1 MNEID
6 FLIKLFSYLDYKLI
20 DEKCLSNKTNQIEYE
35 YLYHSRIINST
46 EIISIYINFNF
57 ETGKV
62 TGITCLFKKLT
73 TYTDRLIFNGNF
85 NEYLNTIN
93 LSSLRDFKISELNI

>member
-35 YLYHSRIINST
+35 YLYHSRIINGST

-62 TGITCLFKKLT
+62 TGITCLT